1 MKKLLLLAAAAV
13 ALGAN
18 AQTLTQS
25 WNADVKTLASGE
37 VRQGVGMGGKIY
49 INNKADQKVYVV
61 DQNGI
66 SANTLPGG
74 KNCGISIDEAG
85 NLVVANSTF
94 PNKWSVDSA
103 LLVYNPSTP
112 ESMTAL
118 SFTEDLAAV
127 GRIDFLGRAKGNMA
141 GDGQLLLVGITGT
154 GIAKLVVADGETS
167 VDDSFVATADD
178 KVNVANNITVVQ
190 PFMDGN
196 EAKYLYVTR
205 NAAPAILTEDGDNFV
220 TEKTMAWEGKG
231 ASNGS
236 DIFVLGGKKYVV
248 YPSLPNYLDG
258 FAIACLDVEL
268 EEGATTIP
276 AVATKEATF
285 AANPNGVQAN
295 WVNAEVVSETKAII
309 YHYVPGAYA
318 EAFTFEIP
326 GEPQTGINDVN
337 AASDVKVRKVYENG
351 QVYIIKGDVKY
362 NMMGA
367 QVK

>member
-13 ALGAN
+13 AFGAN

-25 WNADVKTLASGE
+25 WNVDVKVLASSE

-66 SANTLPGG
+66 AANTLPGG
-74 KNCGISIDEAG
+74 KNCGINIDEAG
-85 NLVVANSTF
+85 NLVVSNATF
-94 PNKWSVDSA
+94 PNKWGVDSA

-118 SFTEDLAAV
+118 SFTEALQAV

-154 GIAKLVVADGETS
+154 GIAKMVVADGETS
-167 VDDSFVATADD
+167 ADDSFVATADD
-178 KVNVANNITVVQ
+178 KVNVTNNVTVVQ

-196 EAKYLYVTR
+196 DAKYLYVTR

-220 TEKTMAWEGKG
+220 TEKTMAWANKG
-231 ASNGS
+231 AANGS

-248 YPSLPNYLDG
+248 YPTLANYLDG
-258 FAIACLDVEL
+258 FAIACLDAEL
-268 EEGATTIP
+268 EEGVTP
-276 AVATKEATF
+276 AVATKEATYT
-285 AANPNGVQAN
+285 ANPNGVQAN

-318 EAFTFEIP
+318 EAYTFEIP

-362 NMMGA
+362 NMMGV

>member
-13 ALGAN
+13 AFGAN

-25 WNADVKTLASGE
+25 WNVETKSFTTDD

-66 SANTLPGG
+66 AANTLPGG
-74 KNCGISIDEAG
+74 KNCGINIDEAG
-85 NLVVANSTF
+85 NLVVSNATF
-94 PNKWSVDSA
+94 PNKWGTDSVF
-103 LLVYNPSTP
+103 LVYNPSTP
-112 ESMTAL
+112 ETMTAL
-118 SFTEDLAAV
+118 SFTEDLAAM
-127 GRIDFLGRAKGNMA
+127 GRCDWIGKAKGNMA
-141 GDGQLLLVGITGT
+141 GDGQILLVGGTST
-154 GIAKLVVADGETS
+154 GISKLVVADGETS
-167 VDDSFVATADD
+167 EDDSFVAS
-178 KVNVANNITVVQ
+178 VEGLGFSSSVLVY
-190 PFMDGN
+190 PFMDGDVQ
-196 EAKYLYVTR
+196 KYLYVNR
-205 NAAPAILTEDGDNFV
+205 SAAPAIITEDGDNFAV
-220 TEKTMAWEGKG
+220 EKTMAWENKG

-248 YPSLPNYLDG
+248 YPTLANYLDG
-258 FAIACLDVEL
+258 FAIACLDVTL
-268 EEGATTIP
+268 AEGETTIP
-276 AVATKEATF
+276 AVVSKAATYN
-285 AANPNGVQAN
+285 ANPNGIQAN

-318 EAFTFEIP
+318 EAYTFEIP